1 MFPLALN
8 CLMNSRV
15 TPRVS
20 TRKRKEE
27 QKKKKNNMLCE
38 RERERC
44 IKTKTIPKT
53 IGNKYRLQISFSIQV
68 WQRSNQ
74 KYKKKKRIAN
84 MNILKI
90 RNVIIHCAAS

>member
-20 TRKRKEE
+20 TRKRKEGN
-27 QKKKKNNMLCE
+27 KKKTTCYVK
-38 RERERC
+38 ERERC
-44 IKTKTIPKT
+44 IKTKTIPKV
-53 IGNKYRLQISFSIQV
+53 IRNKYRLQISFSIQV

-74 KYKKKKRIAN
+74 KYKKQKKNCEYEYSKNTKRDHT
-84 MNILKI
+84 LF
-90 RNVIIHCAAS
+90 S